1 MVTGI
6 RKGAKLHLYVDE
18 WIAAKDS
25 SYEKI
30 CGQLGVSRTTVWR
43 WSKEQHRL
51 DPGKI
56 SALAG
61 ALQIEP
67 QDFYRLPSPKPER
80 PSIDKLLENAP
91 DDDFQRIIDMAR
103 RLISKAS

>member
-1 MVTGI
+1 MVTSI
-6 RKGAKLHLYVDE
+6 RKGAKVHLYIDE

-30 CGQLGVSRTTVWR
+30 GGQLGVSRTTVWR

-51 DPGKI
+51 KPGKI
-56 SALAG
+56 AALAD
-61 ALQIEP
+61 ALQIET
-67 QDFYRLPSPKPER
+67 QDFYRLPPSKPER
-80 PSIDKLLENAP
+80 PSIDKLLEDAP
-91 DDDFQRIIDMAR
+91 DDDFQAIIDMAR